1 LSNRQDLAMTT
12 KWLAALTGLLLAGW
26 LVLHV
31 LGNFTAFSGAA
42 ALNGYAAALRQLGPL
57 LWLVRAALVAAAV
70 VHIAATV
77 SLARRARAARPIRH
91 VHRRPLGS
99 YASRLMVVGGPLL
112 LVFIVYHLLHI
123 TFGVVHPSF
132 APGDVHANLV
142 GGLAPPLV
150 GALYVAAA
158 ALVGLHLHHGLASAL
173 VSFGSRR
180 AGSGVLRH
188 LLRGLAVAIAVG
200 FAAVPVAVLAGAL
213 R

>member
-1 LSNRQDLAMTT
+1 MTT
-12 KWLAALTGLLLAGW
+12 KWLAALTGLFLAGW

-31 LGNFTAFSGAA
+31 LGNLTAFSGAA
-42 ALNGYAAALRQLGPL
+42 ALDGYAAALRRLGPL

-91 VHRRPLGS
+91 VHRWPRGS
-99 YASRLMVVGGPLL
+99 YSSRLMVVGGPLL
-112 LVFIVYHLLHI
+112 LFFVVYHLLHI

-132 APGDVHANLV
+132 EPGHVYANLI
-142 GGLAPPLV
+142 GGLAPPLI
-150 GALYVAAA
+150 GALYVVAAV
-158 ALVGLHLHHGLASAL
+158 LVGLHLHHGLASSL
-173 VSFGSRR
+173 VSFGVHR
-180 AGSGVLRH
+180 AGTGVLRH

-200 FAAVPVAVLAGAL
+200 FATIPVAVLAGAL

>member
-1 LSNRQDLAMTT
+1 MTT
-12 KWLAALTGLLLAGW
+12 KWLAALTGLFMAGW
-26 LVLHV
+26 LVLHI
-31 LGNFTAFSGAA
+31 LGNLTAFSGAA
-42 ALNGYAAALRQLGPL
+42 AMDGYAAALRRMGPL
-57 LWLVRAALVAAAV
+57 LWLVRAALVAAVV

-91 VHRRPLGS
+91 VHRWPRGS

-132 APGDVHANLV
+132 VPGHVYSNLL
-142 GGLAPPLV
+142 GGVAPPLV
-150 GALYVAAA
+150 GALYVVAAV
-158 ALVGLHLHHGLASAL
+158 LVGLHLHHGLASAL
-173 VSFGSRR
+173 VSFGARW
-180 AGSGVLRH
+180 ANSGVPRH

-200 FAAVPVAVLAGAL
+200 FATIPVAVLAGAL